1 MILTL
6 EDFKNYPEYDSTKTD
21 AQVQLM
27 IDRAEADY
35 LRLRGIPFRTLNVTI
50 VDLSTSITANSAD
63 YRTHE
68 DVTDLIQVGQP
79 IYSADGQY
87 GKVSAVSSTAITSD
101 TASSGSADTT
111 LYIYPLGARD
121 TVAMMVKYAFLD
133 KPAGVKSESIFK
145 HSVTYAD
152 PSGGYP
158 KDITGRIKRYAS
170 LKGGSVETSIGD
182 VYGSYSPPQ

>member
-6 EDFKNYPEYDSTKTD
+6 EDFKNYPEYNSTKTD
-21 AQVQLM
+21 AQVQII

-63 YRTHE
+63 YRI
-68 DVTDLIQVGQP
+68 TDLIQVGQP

-152 PSGGYP
+152 TSGGYP
-158 KDITGRIKRYAS
+158 KDITGRVKRYAS
-170 LKGGSVETSIGD
+170 LKGGSVETNIED